1 MADRL
6 LVLGGSGFVGPAVVL
21 EGLARGYSVTTF
33 HRGTGGFAHPDV
45 VAVRGDRLDPKSL
58 EPLREREWDL
68 VVDTWSGAPRAVRDS
83 AGALRDR
90 ARRYVYIS
98 SESVYRP
105 PPPRG
110 TTESA
115 PTVDADP
122 DADATSYPE
131 DKRGGEIAVEQAFAD
146 RALLARAGTILG
158 PYEDVGRLTWWLGR
172 MARGGEVLC
181 PGPVDLPIQYVD
193 ARDLAGFALDA
204 AATGHA
210 GPFNVVS
217 RRGHATM
224 GSLLEACHSVAGAT
238 DATLTWVAPEAIAA
252 AGIEPWTELPIW
264 LPDDHEY
271 AAMHEADVER
281 AHAAGLHCRAVLDT
295 VADTWRW
302 LSALPAAPA
311 LRPGAMPA
319 GLAPDREREVLRAW
333 EQAPHNRDRRAGGP
347 AHRR

>member
-1 MADRL
+1 MAGRL

-21 EGLARGYSVTTF
+21 EGLARGFSVTTF
-33 HRGTGGFAHPDV
+33 HRGTGGFTHPDAA
-45 VAVRGDRLDPKSL
+45 AVRGDRLDPNSL
-58 EPLREREWDL
+58 GPLREREWDL

-83 AGALRDR
+83 ARALSDR
-90 ARRYVYIS
+90 ARRYIYIS

-110 TTESA
+110 ADESA
-115 PTVDADP
+115 PTVAADP

-131 DKRGGEIAVEQAFAD
+131 DKRGGEIAVEQAFGD

-181 PGPVDLPIQYVD
+181 PGPVDLPIQYID
-193 ARDLAGFALDA
+193 ARDLAGFVLEA
-204 AATGHA
+204 AAAGHA

-238 DATLTWVAPEAIAA
+238 DAALTWVAPEAIAA

-264 LPDDHEY
+264 LPEDHEY
-271 AAMHEADVER
+271 AAMHDADVER
-281 AHAAGLHCRAVLDT
+281 AHAAGLRCRAVLDT

-302 LSALPAAPA
+302 LSALAVPPA
-311 LRPGAMPA
+311 LRAGAMPA

-333 EQAPHNRDRRAGGP
+333 ADGG
-347 AHRR
+347 R